1 MDDEENYVTRL
12 KSQTTLYYDTLF
24 YGKHFHQRPRQRNNH
39 KDDEKVV
46 LRNVLQE
53 IADDYLGAV
62 GDYDTTSTP
71 SLAGLVSLSFLH
83 HNQTT

>member
-1 MDDEENYVTRL
+1 MDDEENYVVVTRL

-46 LRNVLQE
+46 LRNVVLQE
-53 IADDYLGAV
+53 IADDYLVWSAIM
-62 GDYDTTSTP
+62 TQQALP
-71 SLAGLVSLSFLH
+71 LFLVS
-83 HNQTT
+83 